1 MVGLVR
7 WGEADL
13 FKERHGV
20 HKQVDAASKT
30 CGRRKA
36 TRSTWKWRRAAS
48 RHDEEKISRRAF
60 PSGHHPQ
67 SEHYTEIIAR
77 HTHESTQQLMQ
88 HLSHTLAS
96 QKIRPVLSTINYCVC
111 VCDHVLANC
120 WRRLEAQNLEQ
131 STHCDQFQIFELC
144 QLISSQL

>member
-111 VCDHVLANC
+111 VCVWSCVGKL
-120 WRRLEAQNLEQ
+120 LEAPRDAKFGAEHTLWSVSNIWTL
-131 STHCDQFQIFELC
+131 SAD
-144 QLISSQL
+144 